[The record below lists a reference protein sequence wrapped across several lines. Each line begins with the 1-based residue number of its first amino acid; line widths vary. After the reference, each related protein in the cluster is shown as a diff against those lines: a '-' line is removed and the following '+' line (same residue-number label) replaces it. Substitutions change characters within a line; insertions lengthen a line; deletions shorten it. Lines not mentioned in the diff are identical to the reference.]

1 MIAHRP
7 WPIVPCGG
15 IVAQRRDR
23 VHGIFNIDKPAG
35 MTSHDVVDA
44 VRRLVRQRR
53 VGHAGTLDPLAT
65 GVLVVCVGNATR
77 LVEYMVGH
85 DKEYRVTVRL
95 GVETDTYDAEGTI
108 VAQRPV
114 PPLSVDHIETVLAR
128 FRGEIHQTPPRFSA
142 IRRGGKR
149 LYDLARAG
157 VEVEAPT
164 RRVSIYA
171 LDLEAWQPPDLTL
184 RVVCSAG
191 TYVRSLAHDI
201 GRALG
206 TGGHVIALRRLRSG
220 PFRVEDAVPLDALLA
235 ADDWRGHLLPPD
247 AGLVDWPRLDLAP
260 AQAEDVRHGRFLRDV
275 PPVPN
280 ATWARAYVGD
290 RFLAV
295 LQWDEKRRLWR
306 PKKVLG

>member
-1 MIAHRP
+1 MAR
-7 WPIVPCGG
+7 
-15 IVAQRRDR
+15 QREH

-44 VRRLVRQRR
+44 IRRLVRLRR

-65 GVLVVCVGNATR
+65 GVLVVCVGSATR

-95 GVETDTYDAEGTI
+95 GVETDTYDAEGAV
-108 VAQRPV
+108 VAKRPV
-114 PPLSVDHIETVLAR
+114 PPLTTDEIEAVLAR
-128 FRGEIHQTPPRFSA
+128 FRGIIEQTPPRYSA

-149 LYDLARAG
+149 LYELAREG
-157 VEVEAPT
+157 VQVDVPA
-164 RRVSIYA
+164 RRVTIYS
-171 LDLEAWQPPDLTL
+171 LILEAWQPPDLTL

-201 GRALG
+201 GQALG
-206 TGGHVIALRRLRSG
+206 TGGHVVALRRLRSG
-220 PFRVEDAVPLDALLA
+220 PFRVEEAVPLETLLT
-235 ADDWRGHLLPPD
+235 ADNWRAYLLPPD
-247 AGLVDWPRLDLAP
+247 AGLSDWPRLDLSP

-275 PPVPN
+275 PPVPG
-280 ATWARAYVGD
+280 ATWARAYVGN

-295 LQWDEKRRLWR
+295 LQWDAERRLWR
-306 PKKVLG
+306 PKKVFSV